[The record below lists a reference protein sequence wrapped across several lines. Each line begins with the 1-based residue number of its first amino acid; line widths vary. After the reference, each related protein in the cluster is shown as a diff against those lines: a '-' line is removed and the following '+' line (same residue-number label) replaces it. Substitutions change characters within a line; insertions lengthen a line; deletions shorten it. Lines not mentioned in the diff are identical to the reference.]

1 MDSKSILLNYLH
13 KYGYNIQEGTTAVSI
28 YENNRD
34 KFEKICGNN
43 IFNTLDDFFTDNDDY
58 NDLKYILIDST
69 GEPTSIFIGTMNDDF
84 ISSDYTCSSKLPKGG
99 TLLRF
104 YALLSANEKNKNIT
118 KLTGGISGGIPA
130 INEND
135 SKEYEIEKRLKL
147 KKYHLSNGAIVN
159 DNEFVYNLDDVKRKI
174 IELFGKNV
182 GGKNVGGKKCKKV
195 KTKNTKKSKKSKK
208 SKLIKKRATRKC
220 SKIKNNSKT
229 RRHR

>member
-13 KYGYNIQEGTTAVSI
+13 KYGYTIQEGTTAVSI

-69 GEPTSIFIGTMNDDF
+69 GEPTSIFIGTMNDAF

-118 KLTGGISGGIPA
+118 KLIGGISGGIPA

-147 KKYHLSNGAIVN
+147 KNYHLTNGAIVN
-159 DNEFVYNLDDVKRKI
+159 DNEFVYNLDDIKRKI
-174 IELFGKNV
+174 VELFGKNV
-182 GGKNVGGKKCKKV
+182 GGKNVKRDKCKKG
-195 KTKNTKKSKKSKK
+195 KTKNTKKTKK
-208 SKLIKKRATRKC
+208 SKLIKKRSTRKC

-229 RRHR
+229 RRYK